1 MSQVEKLII
10 VVSKVLERK
19 FQMKIQLK
27 PSKWFAFR
35 VVIVMLAFLPAVK
48 ICWGGVN
55 NFDIIIR
62 GGQVVDGTGSEAY
75 RADVGIKNG
84 RITEIGKLPDGKSG
98 RIINAEGM
106 VVAPGFID
114 MHTHTD
120 RGILKR
126 PSVENYIRQGATT
139 VVGGNCGSSTY
150 PVGEF
155 LKKVEDKGTALNF
168 ALLVGHGAIRKK
180 VIGKEDRQPTPE
192 ELNEMKK
199 MIAQAMFDGAVGMSS
214 GLTYVPGT
222 YSKTDELVELAK
234 VAAGYGGFYATHMRS
249 ESLRLIEA
257 VEEAIEIGRRANISV
272 QISHHKVAGVKLW
285 GRSVKTLKLVDDAVK
300 EGIDVM
306 LDQYPYTRSSTG
318 LSIMF
323 PAWSREGGKLKQRLE
338 DTELRGKIKMA
349 IVKRFMDIYD
359 SGCGDGPSKILISS
373 CSTEPNIVGKNIEQI
388 TRMRGKEPTLEN
400 AAETIMNIQYKGG
413 ASAIY
418 HSMCDEDVERIMKH
432 PRVMHASD
440 GSAVTF
446 GRAKP
451 HPRNYGTFPRVLA
464 RYVREKKVISLPEAV
479 RKMTSLPAQRLK
491 LKERGTI
498 KAGMFA
504 DIVIFNPKTVTDK
517 GTWENPHQYPEGIP
531 YVLVN
536 GQLVI
541 DDNKRTEAFPG
552 TVLYGL
558 GKK

>member
-1 MSQVEKLII
+1 MKMQLKPLRWFALAMII
-10 VVSKVLERK
+10 VVL
-19 FQMKIQLK
+19 I
-27 PSKWFAFR
+27 
-35 VVIVMLAFLPAVK
+35 FLTTAD
-48 ICWGGVN
+48 ICRGHVN
-55 NFDIIIR
+55 DFDIIIR
-62 GGQVVDGTGSEAY
+62 GGRIVDGTGSGAY
-75 RADVGIKNG
+75 GADIGIKNG

-120 RGILKR
+120 RGILER

-139 VVGGNCGSSTY
+139 VVGGNCGNSTY

-155 LKKVEDKGTALNF
+155 LKKVDDKGTALNF

-192 ELNEMKK
+192 ELNEMKQ
-199 MIAQAMFDGAVGMSS
+199 MVAQAMLDGAVGMSS
-214 GLTYVPGT
+214 GLTYVPCT
-222 YSKTDELVELAK
+222 YTRTDELVELSK

-272 QISHHKVAGVKLW
+272 QISHHKVAGTKMW
-285 GRSVKTLKLVDDAVK
+285 GSSVKTLKMVDDAVK
-300 EGIDVM
+300 EGVDIT
-306 LDQYPYTRSSTG
+306 LDQYPYTRSSTS

-323 PAWSREGGKLKQRLE
+323 PAWAREGGKLKQRLE
-338 DTELRGKIKMA
+338 DVELRAKIKKE
-349 IVKRFMDIYD
+349 IVERLINVYD
-359 SGCGDGPSKILISS
+359 SGRGEAPSRILISS
-373 CSTEPNIVGKNIEQI
+373 CSSDPNLIGKNIAEI
-388 TRMRGKEPTLEN
+388 TQMQGKESTFEN
-400 AAETIMNIQYKGG
+400 AAETIMDIQYKGG
-413 ASAIY
+413 AGAIY
-418 HSMCDEDVERIMKH
+418 HSMCDEDLERIMKH

-446 GRAKP
+446 GQAKP

-464 RYVREKKVISLPEAV
+464 RYVREKKMISLPEAV
-479 RKMTSLPAQRLK
+479 RKMTLLPASRLK
-491 LKERGTI
+491 LKDRGVL
-498 KAGMFA
+498 KKGMAA
-504 DIVIFNPKTVTDK
+504 DIVVFEPKTVADK
-517 GTWENPHQYPEGIP
+517 ATWQKPHQYAEGIP

-552 TVLYGL
+552 KVLYGP

>member
-1 MSQVEKLII
+1 MKMQLKPLRWFALAMII
-10 VVSKVLERK
+10 VVL
-19 FQMKIQLK
+19 I
-27 PSKWFAFR
+27 
-35 VVIVMLAFLPAVK
+35 FLTTAD
-48 ICWGGVN
+48 ICRGRIN
-55 NFDIIIR
+55 DFDIIIR
-62 GGQVVDGTGSEAY
+62 GGRIVDGTGSGAY

-114 MHTHTD
+114 IHTHTD
-120 RGILKR
+120 RQILKR

-139 VVGGNCGSSTY
+139 VVGGNCGNSTY

-155 LKKVEDKGTALNF
+155 LKKVDGKGTALNF

-180 VIGKEDRQPTPE
+180 VIGKENRKPTAE
-192 ELNEMKK
+192 ELSEMKK
-199 MIAQAMFDGAVGMSS
+199 MIAQAMLDGAVGMST

-257 VEEAIEIGRRANISV
+257 LEEAIEIGRRANISV

-285 GRSVKTLKLVDDAVK
+285 GRSVKTLKMVDEAVK

-338 DTELRGKIKMA
+338 DTKLRGKIKKA
-349 IVKRFMDIYD
+349 IVKRFMDLYD

-400 AAETIMNIQYKGG
+400 AAETIMDIQYKGG
-413 ASAIY
+413 AGAIY
-418 HSMCDEDVERIMKH
+418 HSMSDEDVERIMKH

-464 RYVREKKVISLPEAV
+464 RYVREKKMISLPEAV
-479 RKMTSLPAQRLK
+479 RKMTSLPASRLK
-491 LKERGTI
+491 LKGRGI
-498 KAGMFA
+498 LKKGMAA
-504 DIVIFNPKTVTDK
+504 DIVVFNPKSVADK
-517 GTWENPHQYPEGIP
+517 ATWQKPHQYAEGIP

-552 TVLYGL
+552 KVLYGP

>member
-1 MSQVEKLII
+1 MKMQLKPLRWFALAMII
-10 VVSKVLERK
+10 VVLIFLTTADICRG
-19 FQMKIQLK
+19 
-27 PSKWFAFR
+27 R
-35 VVIVMLAFLPAVK
+35 V
-48 ICWGGVN
+48 N
-55 NFDIIIR
+55 DFDIIIR
-62 GGQVVDGTGSEAY
+62 GGRIVDGTGSGAY

-114 MHTHTD
+114 IHTHTD
-120 RGILKR
+120 RQILKR

-139 VVGGNCGSSTY
+139 VVGGNCGNSTY

-155 LKKVEDKGTALNF
+155 LKKVDGKGTALNF

-199 MIAQAMFDGAVGMSS
+199 MVAQAMLDGAVGMSS

-234 VAAGYGGFYATHMRS
+234 VTAGYGGFYATHMRS

-272 QISHHKVAGVKLW
+272 QISHNKVAGTKLW

-338 DTELRGKIKMA
+338 DTKLRGKIKKA

-388 TRMRGKEPTLEN
+388 TQMRGKEPTLEN
-400 AAETIMNIQYKGG
+400 AAETIMDIQYKGG
-413 ASAIY
+413 AGAIY
-418 HSMCDEDVERIMKH
+418 HSMSDEDVERIMKH

-440 GSAVTF
+440 GSAVTL

-464 RYVREKKVISLPEAV
+464 RYVREKKMISLPEAV
-479 RKMTSLPAQRLK
+479 RKMTSLPASRLK
-491 LKERGTI
+491 LKGRGVL
-498 KAGMFA
+498 KKGMAA
-504 DIVIFNPKTVTDK
+504 DIVVFNPKSVADK
-517 GTWENPHQYPEGIP
+517 ATWQKPHQYPEGIP

-552 TVLYGL
+552 KVLYGP

>member
-1 MSQVEKLII
+1 MKMQLKPLRWFALAMII
-10 VVSKVLERK
+10 VVLIFLTTADICRG
-19 FQMKIQLK
+19 
-27 PSKWFAFR
+27 R
-35 VVIVMLAFLPAVK
+35 V
-48 ICWGGVN
+48 N
-55 NFDIIIR
+55 DFDIIIR
-62 GGQVVDGTGSEAY
+62 GGRIVDGTGSGAY
-75 RADVGIKNG
+75 RADVGIKDG

-114 MHTHTD
+114 IHTHTD
-120 RGILKR
+120 RQILKR

-192 ELNEMKK
+192 ELNEMKQ
-199 MIAQAMFDGAVGMSS
+199 MVAQAMLDGAVGMST

-300 EGIDVM
+300 KGVDIM

-338 DTELRGKIKMA
+338 DTKLRGKIKKA
-349 IVKRFMDIYD
+349 IVKRFMDLYD

-400 AAETIMNIQYKGG
+400 AAETIMDIQYKGG
-413 ASAIY
+413 AGAIY
-418 HSMCDEDVERIMKH
+418 HSMSDEDVERIMKH

-446 GRAKP
+446 GQAKP

-464 RYVREKKVISLPEAV
+464 RYVREKKMISLPEAV
-479 RKMTSLPAQRLK
+479 RKMTLLPASWLK
-491 LKERGTI
+491 LKDRGVL
-498 KAGMFA
+498 KKGMAA
-504 DIVIFNPKTVTDK
+504 DIVVFNPKSVADK
-517 GTWENPHQYPEGIP
+517 ATWQKPHQYAEGIP

-541 DDNKRTEAFPG
+541 DDNKRTEVFPG
-552 TVLYGL
+552 KVLYGP

>member
-1 MSQVEKLII
+1 MKMQLKPLRWFALAMII
-10 VVSKVLERK
+10 VVL
-19 FQMKIQLK
+19 I
-27 PSKWFAFR
+27 
-35 VVIVMLAFLPAVK
+35 FLTTAD
-48 ICWGGVN
+48 ICRGRIN
-55 NFDIIIR
+55 DFDIIIR
-62 GGQVVDGTGSEAY
+62 GGRIVDGTGSGAY

-114 MHTHTD
+114 IHTHTD
-120 RGILKR
+120 RQILKR

-139 VVGGNCGSSTY
+139 VVGGNCGNSTY

-155 LKKVEDKGTALNF
+155 LKKVDGKGTALNF
-168 ALLVGHGAIRKK
+168 ALLVGHGAIRKEA
-180 VIGKEDRQPTPE
+180 IGKEDRQPTPE
-192 ELNEMKK
+192 ELNEMKQ
-199 MIAQAMFDGAVGMSS
+199 MVAQAMLDGAVGMST

-222 YSKTDELVELAK
+222 YARTDELVELAK

-257 VEEAIEIGRRANISV
+257 LEEAIEIGRRANISV

-285 GRSVKTLKLVDDAVK
+285 GRSVKTLKMVDEAVK

-338 DTELRGKIKMA
+338 DTKLRGKIKKA
-349 IVKRFMDIYD
+349 IVKRFMDLYD

-400 AAETIMNIQYKGG
+400 AAETIMDIQYKGG
-413 ASAIY
+413 AGAIY
-418 HSMCDEDVERIMKH
+418 HSMSDEDVERIMKH

-464 RYVREKKVISLPEAV
+464 RYVREKKMISLPEAV
-479 RKMTSLPAQRLK
+479 RKMTSLPASRLK
-491 LKERGTI
+491 LKGRGVL
-498 KAGMFA
+498 KKGMAA
-504 DIVIFNPKTVTDK
+504 DIVVFNPKSVADK
-517 GTWENPHQYPEGIP
+517 ATWQKPHQYAEGIP

-552 TVLYGL
+552 KVLYGP

>member
-1 MSQVEKLII
+1 MKMQLKPLRWFALAMII
-10 VVSKVLERK
+10 VVLIFLTTADICRG
-19 FQMKIQLK
+19 
-27 PSKWFAFR
+27 R
-35 VVIVMLAFLPAVK
+35 V
-48 ICWGGVN
+48 N
-55 NFDIIIR
+55 DFDIIIR
-62 GGQVVDGTGSEAY
+62 GGRIVDGTGSEAY

-114 MHTHTD
+114 IHTHTD
-120 RGILKR
+120 RQILKR

-192 ELNEMKK
+192 ELNEMKQ
-199 MIAQAMFDGAVGMSS
+199 MVAQAMLDGAVGMSS

-222 YSKTDELVELAK
+222 YTRTDELVELSK
-234 VAAGYGGFYATHMRS
+234 VAARYGGFYATHMRD
-249 ESLRLIEA
+249 EGRGLIKA
-257 VEEAIEIGRRANISV
+257 VREAIEIGKRSKIGV
-272 QISHHKVAGVKLW
+272 QISHHKVMGKSMWNSSIKMLEM
-285 GRSVKTLKLVDDAVK
+285 VDKA
-300 EGIDVM
+300 IDDGLDIT
-306 LDQYPYTRSSTG
+306 LDQYPYTATSTN
-318 LSIMF
+318 LTVLF
-323 PAWSREGGKLKQRLE
+323 PSWALEGGQNRLKERLNNRKVRE
-338 DTELRGKIKMA
+338 KIKEA
-349 IVKRFMDIYD
+349 IVDNILFGR
-359 SGCGDGPSKILISS
+359 GGGDTSSIVIAS
-373 CSTEPNIVGKNIEQI
+373 CSAERDLEGKSIAEI
-388 TRMRGKEPTLEN
+388 TRMRRKEPTADN
-400 AAETIMNIQYKGG
+400 AAETIMDLQYAGG

-418 HSMCDEDVERIMKH
+418 HCLCEDDVEQIMKH
-432 PRVMHASD
+432 PEVMHASD

-446 GRAKP
+446 GQAKP

-464 RYVREKKVISLPEAV
+464 RYVREKKMISLPEAV

-517 GTWENPHQYPEGIP
+517 GTWENPHQYAEGIP

-536 GQLVI
+536 GEPVI
-541 DDNKRTEAFPG
+541 DDNKRTEVFPG

>member
-1 MSQVEKLII
+1 MKMQLKPLRWFALAMII
-10 VVSKVLERK
+10 VVL
-19 FQMKIQLK
+19 I
-27 PSKWFAFR
+27 
-35 VVIVMLAFLPAVK
+35 FLTTADV
-48 ICWGGVN
+48 CRGHVN
-55 NFDIIIR
+55 DFDIIIR
-62 GGQVVDGTGSEAY
+62 GGRIVDGTGSGAY

-84 RITEIGKLPDGKSG
+84 RITEIGKLQAGKSG
-98 RIINAEGM
+98 RIINTEAM
-106 VVAPGFID
+106 IVAPGFID
-114 MHTHTD
+114 IHTHAD
-120 RGILKR
+120 RQILQS
-126 PSVENYIRQGATT
+126 PSAENYIRQGVTT

-155 LKKVEDKGTALNF
+155 LKKVDDKGTALNF

-180 VIGKEDRQPTPE
+180 VIGEENREPTAE
-192 ELNEMKK
+192 ELSEMKK
-199 MIAQAMFDGAVGMSS
+199 MITQAMLDGAVGMST

-285 GRSVKTLKLVDDAVK
+285 GRSVKTLDLVNNAVK

-323 PAWSREGGKLKQRLE
+323 PAWSREGGKLNERLE
-338 DTELRGKIKMA
+338 DAKLRGKIKKA

-373 CSTEPNIVGKNIEQI
+373 CSTEPNLIGKNIAEI

-400 AAETIMNIQYKGG
+400 AAETIMDIQYKGRAG
-413 ASAIY
+413 AIY
-418 HSMCDEDVERIMKH
+418 HSMCDEDLERIMKH

-464 RYVREKKVISLPEAV
+464 RYVREKKMISLPEAV
-479 RKMTSLPAQRLK
+479 RKMTLLPASRLK
-491 LKERGTI
+491 LKDRGVL
-498 KAGMFA
+498 KKGMAA
-504 DIVIFNPKTVTDK
+504 DIVVFNPKSVADK
-517 GTWENPHQYPEGIP
+517 ATWQKPHQYAEGIP

-552 TVLYGL
+552 KVLYGP